1 MAIQHKMSS
10 SLKTQKGVVI
20 VFATLAMAVIIGAG
34 ALALDIGNLTL
45 SKGKLQNLADSAA
58 LSAAKAIDLGG
69 DQTEATAAGKQTITD
84 NLQLDGFNA
93 ITVGD
98 SNITIEFSETLPFD
112 TSTATATSQYVR
124 VRIENVDIPDFLVS
138 VFNVD
143 LNTRAS
149 AVAGPS
155 TSVERACN
163 ITPLSICEGDS
174 SNTVS
179 GYSANSLHVLK
190 ASSSTDS
197 SVGSGNFQPV
207 ALTDSEGNQ
216 MSGANT
222 YKDALAGSFDACLN
236 VVEDEPISTEPGN
249 MVGPSLGVDTRFGIY
264 KGDMKKDSHLY
275 PADIDSNYASDYVQV
290 ATEVQVDA
298 DGNTV
303 MDADGNPVNKY
314 VPNKSYSAM
323 HNYSK
328 YIYNYADIDYESCL
342 ASSSCQSEGYYRRVI
357 TVPILKCDQATK
369 SGGRMD
375 VPLKGLACFYLVQ
388 PMSVTEH
395 EDDNGGGGNGSWLI
409 GEFISE
415 CRINAGNPG
424 MEPDENGPY
433 KIVLF
438 KDPDSEDS

>member
-1 MAIQHKMSS
+1 MATRHNMASP
-10 SLKTQKGVVI
+10 LKTQKGI
-20 VFATLAMAVIIGAG
+20 VAIFATLAMAVMIGAG

-58 LSAAKAIDLGG
+58 LSAAKTIDLGG
-69 DQTEATAAGKQTITD
+69 DHSEAIAAGNQTITD
-84 NLQLDGFNA
+84 NLNLDGF
-93 ITVGD
+93 D
-98 SNITIEFSETLPFD
+98 SISISDANITIEFSETLPFD
-112 TSTATATSQYVR
+112 TSTATATSPYVR
-124 VRIENVDIPDFLVS
+124 VRLENIDIPDFLVS
-138 VFNVD
+138 VFSVD

-163 ITPLSICEGDS
+163 IAPLSICEGDS
-174 SNTVS
+174 ASTVS
-179 GYSANSLHVLK
+179 GYSSNSLHVLK

-207 ALTDSEGNQ
+207 ALTDSEGNPL
-216 MSGANT
+216 SGANS

-236 VVEDEPISTEPGN
+236 VIENEPISTEPGN
-249 MVGPSLGVDTRFGIY
+249 MVGPSLGIDTRFGIY
-264 KGDMKKDSHLY
+264 KGDLKKDSALY
-275 PADIDSNYASDYVQV
+275 PPDIDSSYASDYVKV
-290 ATEVQVDA
+290 KTEVQVDA
-298 DGNTV
+298 DGNT
-303 MDADGNPVNKY
+303 MIDTDGNAINKY
-314 VPNKSYSAM
+314 VANKSYNDM

-328 YIYNYADIDYESCL
+328 YTTTYSSIDYETCL
-342 ASSSCQSEGYYRRVI
+342 ASSSCQSQGYYRRII
-357 TVPILKCDQATK
+357 TVPILKCDEATK

-375 VPLKGLACFYLVQ
+375 IPLKGLACFYLVQ

-415 CRINAGNPG
+415 CRINTGNPG
-424 MEPDENGPY
+424 LNPNEDGPY